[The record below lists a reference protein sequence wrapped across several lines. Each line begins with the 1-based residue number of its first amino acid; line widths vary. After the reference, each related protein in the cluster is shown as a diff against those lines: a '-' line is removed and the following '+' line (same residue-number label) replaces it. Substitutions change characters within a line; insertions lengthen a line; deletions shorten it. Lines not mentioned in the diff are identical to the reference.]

1 MVTVFITLYLYP
13 GFWINCWTNLPHFMN
28 KRKGEMDP
36 NSPTRGENPLAPE
49 REEKILNRL
58 QRYDTLACRKWE

>member
-1 MVTVFITLYLYP
+1 
-13 GFWINCWTNLPHFMN
+13 MN